1 MTDSNGQLT
10 VIDIIIHAILQPLRK
25 YWHPN
30 FTLENKANQKFPSMQ
45 CRSAIKTTHFTT
57 PLVTSAQGKQ

>member
-1 MTDSNGQLT
+1 M
-10 VIDIIIHAILQPLRK
+10 DIIIHAILQPLRK

-45 CRSAIKTTHFTT
+45 LQRSAR
-57 PLVTSAQGKQ
+57 AQQKRYILQHP